1 MRLLLLVFLVACR
14 CEATPSNTTAPAEAE
29 GDEVVAGNPH
39 LPGIEVVDDVLMTR
53 LRAALAAKG
62 DDYEARTRHMDGDA
76 PRFINRLIE
85 ETSPYLLQHAHN
97 PVNWAPWGDGA
108 FERARREGKAVLLSI
123 GYSTCHWCHVM
134 EEESFEDEEIAAY
147 INAHYVPIKVDREE
161 RPDIDEI
168 YMSAVQM
175 LTGRG
180 GWPMTVVLTPD
191 GDPFFAGT
199 YFPPRAGVRGSRR
212 GFIEILAEL
221 TERYQNSASEV
232 VAEAQQLSQRIQAQ
246 AAPQPAGDVPSPAL
260 VASAANR
267 IASSFDPRHGG
278 FGRAPKFPQPS
289 RVGLLL
295 RVSRRTQNAQ
305 MRQMVA
311 TTLTAMAAGGMYD
324 QAGGGFHRYS
334 TDARWLVPHFE
345 KMLYDNGQLAL
356 SYLEGY
362 QATGDEDFLRVARE
376 TLDYVAR
383 EMTNDEGVFYSA
395 TDADSMTPAGHR
407 EEGYYFTW
415 TIPEIDALFR
425 GRDELRADLG
435 AYHPLTARGNF
446 EGRNIL
452 EVPRPLD
459 LVATERSKTPE
470 ALRASINEAH
480 QILWDARE
488 AQRPRPLRD
497 DKILTAWNGL
507 MISAFAKA
515 AFVLNDPRYEDIA
528 VRAAGHLLETSQD
541 SDERLMRS
549 TLNGAVRHRAYVQDY
564 SFFIAGLLD
573 LFETT
578 SDMRWFEAA
587 RRLQSE
593 LDAHFLD
600 DSRGGYYVTAD
611 DAEQLLTRDKPF
623 TDGAVPSGNS
633 LALDNLLRL
642 WSLTDD
648 DSYRQGAER
657 LMGAFSRGLAR
668 YATGAPRFLM
678 GVDRYSD
685 IPREIVIV
693 EREDG
698 SGAPLLDVLRRSFLP
713 NRVALVVRDNHGSD
727 LPLLQGKRVMD
738 GDATAYVCER
748 GRCELPTSDPRV
760 FAEQLSAVRDY
771 TAIQAYDGSRQ

>member
-1 MRLLLLVFLVACR
+1 MRLLCLVLLVACR
-14 CEATPSNTTAPAEAE
+14 CEATPSGSSVTAQPEAQ
-29 GDEVVAGNPH
+29 GDEVAMGNPL
-39 LPGIEVVDDVLMTR
+39 LPGIELVNDVLMAR

-62 DDYEARTRHMDGDA
+62 DGYEARTRHMNGDA

-97 PVNWAPWGDGA
+97 PVNWAPWGTEA

-147 INAHYVPIKVDREE
+147 INAHFVPIKVDREE

-199 YFPPRAGVRGSRR
+199 YFPPRAGVRGARQ
-212 GFIEILAEL
+212 GFMEILTEL
-221 TERYQNSASEV
+221 AERYENSASEV

-246 AAPQPAGDVPSPAL
+246 AAPMPAGDVPSPSI
-260 VASAANR
+260 VSSAASR
-267 IASSFDPRHGG
+267 IASSFDTRFGG

-295 RVSRRTQNAQ
+295 RVSRRTGNAQ
-305 MRQMVA
+305 MQQMVA
-311 TTLTAMAAGGMYD
+311 ATLTAMAAGGMYD
-324 QAGGGFHRYS
+324 QAGGGFHRYA

-345 KMLYDNGQLAL
+345 KMLYDNGQLAIG
-356 SYLEGY
+356 YLEGY
-362 QATGDEDFLRVARE
+362 QATGDEDFIRVVRE

-383 EMTNDEGVFYSA
+383 ETTNAEGVFYSA
-395 TDADSMTPAGHR
+395 TDADSMTPNGRR

-415 TIPEIDALFR
+415 SVPEIDVLFR
-425 GRDELRADLG
+425 GRDDLRADLG

-452 EVPRPLD
+452 EVPRPLGV
-459 LVATERSKTPE
+459 VAAERGKTPE
-470 ALRASINEAH
+470 ALRTSLNEAH

-488 AQRPRPLRD
+488 VQRPRPLRD

-515 AFVLNDPRYEDIA
+515 AFVLNDARYEDIA
-528 VRAAGHLLETSQD
+528 TRAAAHLLETSID
-541 SDERLMRS
+541 DEQRLMRS

-578 SDMRWFEAA
+578 SDVRWFDAA

-600 DSRGGYYVTAD
+600 DARGGYYVTAD

-642 WSLTDD
+642 WSFTDD

-657 LMGAFSRGLAR
+657 LMGAFSGGLAR
-668 YATGAPRFLM
+668 YATAAPRFLM

-693 EREDG
+693 EREGG
-698 SGAPLLDVLRRSFLP
+698 SGAALQDVLRRRFLP
-713 NRVALVVRDNHGSD
+713 NRVALVVRDDHNLD
-727 LPLLQGKRVMD
+727 LPLLHGKRVMD

-760 FAEQLSAVRDY
+760 FAQQLD
-771 TAIQAYDGSRQ
+771 TIQTYDGSRP

>member
-1 MRLLLLVFLVACR
+1 MVACR
-14 CEATPSNTTAPAEAE
+14 CDAPPVGVPAETE
-29 GDEVVAGNPH
+29 DESAQGGEAALGNPH
-39 LPGIEVVDDVLMTR
+39 LPGIEVVNNELMTR

-62 DDYEARTRHMDGDA
+62 DAYEARTRHMDGET
-76 PRFINRLIE
+76 PRFINRLIA

-97 PVNWAPWGDGA
+97 PVNWAPWGQEA

-180 GWPMTVVLTPD
+180 GWPMTVVMTPD

-212 GFIEILAEL
+212 GFIEILTEL
-221 TERYQNSASEV
+221 ADRYEHSASEV

-246 AAPQPAGDVPSPAL
+246 AAPQPAGEVPPPTL
-260 VASAANR
+260 VSAAAER
-267 IASSFDPRHGG
+267 IASSFDARFGG
-278 FGRAPKFPQPS
+278 FGRAPKFPQPG

-295 RVSRRTQNAQ
+295 RVSRRTANAEMQ
-305 MRQMVA
+305 RMVA
-311 TTLTAMAAGGMYD
+311 STLTAMAAGGMYD

-334 TDARWLVPHFE
+334 TDPRWLVPHFE
-345 KMLYDNGQLAL
+345 KMLYDNGQLVV

-362 QATGDEDFLRVARE
+362 QATGDEDLIRVARE

-395 TDADSMTPAGHR
+395 TDADSMTPSGHR

-415 TIPEIDALFR
+415 SVPEVDALFD

-435 AYHPLTARGNF
+435 AYHPLSPRGNF

-452 EVPRPLD
+452 HVPRPLEV
-459 LVATERSKTPE
+459 VAAERGKTPE
-470 ALRASINEAH
+470 ALRTSLNEAH
-480 QILWDARE
+480 RVLWAARE

-497 DKILTAWNGL
+497 DKVLTAWNGL

-515 AFVLNDPRYEDIA
+515 AFVLGDARYEDIA
-528 VRAAGHLLETSQD
+528 VRAAAHLLDNSTD
-541 SDERLMRS
+541 DDDRLMRS
-549 TLNGAVRHRAYVQDY
+549 TLGGAVRHRAYVQDY
-564 SFFIAGLLD
+564 AFFIAALLD
-573 LFETT
+573 VFETT

-587 RRLQSE
+587 RRLQTE

-600 DSRGGYYVTAD
+600 DARGGYFVSAG
-611 DAEQLLTRDKPF
+611 DAEALLTRDKPF

-633 LALDNLLRL
+633 VALDNLLRF

-648 DSYRQGAER
+648 DAYRQGAEQ
-657 LMGAFSRGLAR
+657 LMGAFAHGLSR
-668 YATGAPRFLM
+668 YATAAPRFLM
-678 GVDRYSD
+678 GLDRYTD

-693 EREDG
+693 EREER
-698 SGAPLLDVLRRSFLP
+698 SGGALIDVLRRRFLP
-713 NRVALVVRDNHGSD
+713 NRVALVVRDDHNSD
-727 LPLLQGKRVMD
+727 LPLLRGKRVMD

-748 GRCELPTSDPRV
+748 GRCELPTSDPAV
-760 FAEQLSAVRDY
+760 FARQLSAVRNY
-771 TAIQAYDGSRQ
+771 GP